1 MKIRTTEEK
10 YDGIPNPFKR
20 DVGWPISYTEL
31 DADQQKLVSVMY
43 DFEEQR
49 QVVERMKEEIVSISS
64 DLSFVSK
71 ELQRIC
77 FDE

>member
-1 MKIRTTEEK
+1 MKIRTVEEK

-20 DVGWPISYTEL
+20 DVDWPIYYSDLNME
-31 DADQQKLVSVMY
+31 QQKLVSFMY

-49 QVVERMKEEIVSISS
+49 QIVERMKEEITSISS
-64 DLSFVSK
+64 DLNFVSK

-77 FDE
+77 FDD